1 MVCYSNRELICLAFL
16 VIIFLDINSVSQ
28 ELSNNKTS
36 LDFSPPGLAWCRRA
50 GKGGGG
56 GNLGLFVWE
65 VFPLSLIYFSDS
77 SDLLSSSW
85 LKSEL
90 HSVVHTVK
98 FDSYIGHLSVCF
110 QICSQTLLC
119 SMCVTGAYPHKLFPR
134 LPCPLE
140 SSQVQPVRG
149 TGERLQVGRR
159 KEAKVFL
166 PGFSASDGHFWQ
178 WLGLFYGSVS
188 CGKPFPSW
196 SQPPLTVP
204 PWIQLFRGLWLPDSS
219 NLPFDPSV

>member
-1 MVCYSNRELICLAFL
+1 MWEGR
-16 VIIFLDINSVSQ
+16 
-28 ELSNNKTS
+28 K
-36 LDFSPPGLAWCRRA
+36 RRRW
-50 GKGGGG
+50 

-159 KEAKVFL
+159 EKKPRSFFL
-166 PGFSASDGHFWQ
+166 VSLPQMVIS
-178 WLGLFYGSVS
+178 GSGWVS
-188 CGKPFPSW
+188 SMAPSPVGSPFHHGPSPHLLCHPE
-196 SQPPLTVP
+196 SS
-204 PWIQLFRGLWLPDSS
+204 FCMGLWLPDSS